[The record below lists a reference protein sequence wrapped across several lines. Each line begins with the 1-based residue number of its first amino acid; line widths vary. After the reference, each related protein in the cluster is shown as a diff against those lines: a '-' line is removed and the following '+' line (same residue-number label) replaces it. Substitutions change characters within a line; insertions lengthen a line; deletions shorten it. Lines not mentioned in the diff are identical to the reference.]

1 MTLAIPEN
9 TTLNLGDSSRWHL
22 RESVTLNAYPRPGGE
37 GYNPIN
43 EWFSSYSFSSPILS
57 IQLASNDGGT
67 QNLMGRLLQ
76 YQNLLPGGNTQ
87 VSLASRRLWRGTQLV
102 RFDQDIEGNY
112 RIRILPRFYLHNIT
126 WLIYEFN

>member
-9 TTLNLGDSSRWHL
+9 TPLNLGDSSRWHL
-22 RESVTLNAYPRPGGE
+22 RESVTLNASSRPGGQ
-37 GYNPIN
+37 GYDPIN
-43 EWFSSYSFSSPILS
+43 EWFPLYEFSSPILL
-57 IQLASNDGGT
+57 IQSASNDGGT

-76 YQNLLPGGNTQ
+76 YQNLLPGGNVQ

-102 RFDQDIEGNY
+102 RFEQDIEGTY
-112 RIRILPRFYLHNIT
+112 QISILPRFHVHNIT